1 MRIKIPLLLLTYLFA
16 LADISFFAQSYSLS
30 LQPTDSAW
38 VVQPTDSFPSL
49 SSLDDYLRN
58 WREEQRA
65 EAYWEA
71 SVDTLYRSDSLH
83 YFALLHRGPQYR
95 WASLVPDD
103 NISTTWL
110 RRAGYRSKLF
120 RNKPFYHTDW
130 MLMQDS
136 LTVAAASDG
145 FPFAVARLDSIQWA
159 QPGLLSA
166 QLKLD
171 RGPLITFAAPEVPEN
186 AQIKADFLSRYL
198 GISAGSV
205 YDERLVRRVG
215 ERLRQL
221 PYLRLKANP
230 TVTFRDKQAVVNL
243 PVERKPASQ
252 FDFIIGVLPN
262 GNEAGKLLI
271 TGELKGELY
280 NGLGRGERIALRFEQ
295 LQPQTQELELAFDY
309 PYLLNLP
316 FGLALEAD
324 LYRRDT
330 QFINLNYRAA
340 VAYLWQGN
348 NKLEVF
354 IDRRQTNLIGFN
366 EALVLARQQL
376 PDTLDVGRSFFGL
389 SLLRQTVDQ
398 NFNPSSGYVLELS
411 AAAGTRRIRRN
422 GKLLDLGFGPLYDSL
437 QERSGQ
443 YNISTKIATYWPAF
457 AGTVLYLGADAASFF
472 GTQRLLANEQYR
484 LGGARQ
490 LRGFNEQQIFASSY
504 AMLTAEFRLL
514 LGRDAFLY
522 AFGDFAYV
530 DGRNQSAPDL
540 AADYPLGFGA
550 GVNFSTR
557 AGIFGLSLAVGKR
570 SGEVLDFG
578 APKVHFGYLSV
589 F

>member
-1 MRIKIPLLLLTYLFA
+1 MRVKISLLVLVYLLK
-16 LADISFFAQSYSLS
+16 LAGADFVAQSYHLT
-30 LQPTDSAW
+30 LQPADSTW
-38 VVQPTDSFPSL
+38 IVQPEDSL
-49 SSLDDYLRN
+49 SSLSDLDEYLRN
-58 WREEQRA
+58 WRDEQRA

-71 SVDTLYRSDSLH
+71 SVDTLYRTDSLH
-83 YFALLHRGPQYR
+83 YIALLHRGPQYR
-95 WASLVPDD
+95 WAELIPNE
-103 NISTTWL
+103 NIPQTWL
-110 RRAGYRSKLF
+110 RRATYRPKLF
-120 RNKPFYHTDW
+120 RNKPLDHAEW
-130 MLMQDS
+130 KIVRDS

-145 FPFAVARLDSIQWA
+145 FPFARASLDSIKWLN
-159 QPGLLSA
+159 PGFLSA
-166 QLKLD
+166 QLKVE
-171 RGPLITFAAPEVPEN
+171 RGQLITFAKPEVPEN
-186 AQIKADFLSRYL
+186 AQIRADFLARYL

-215 ERLRQL
+215 DRLRQL
-221 PYLRLKANP
+221 PYLRLKGNP
-230 TVTFRDKQAVVNL
+230 TVTFKDQQAVVNL
-243 PVERKPASQ
+243 PVERKPASR

-262 GNEAGKLLI
+262 GNEAGKLLV

-280 NGLGRGERIALRFEQ
+280 NGLGRGERIAVRFEQ

-316 FGLALEAD
+316 FGLGLEGD

-330 QFINLNYRAA
+330 QFINLRYRAA
-340 VAYLWQGN
+340 ASYLWRGN

-366 EALVLARQQL
+366 EALVLASGRL

-398 NFNPSSGYVLELS
+398 DFNPSSGYTLEVS

-422 GKLLDLGFGPLYDSL
+422 GKLLDLGFEELYDSL

-443 YNISTKIATYWPAF
+443 YNISTRIATYWPVF
-457 AGTVLYLGADAASFF
+457 AGTVLYLGADAATFF
-472 GTQRLLANEQYR
+472 GSEKLLANEQYR
-484 LGGARQ
+484 LGGARL

-504 AMLTAEFRLL
+504 ALMTAEFRLL
-514 LGRDAFLY
+514 LGRQAYLY

-530 DGRNQSAPDL
+530 DGRNQAAPDL
-540 AADYPLGFGA
+540 PADFPLGFGA

-557 AGIFGLSLAVGKR
+557 AGVFGLSLAVGKR
-570 SGEVLDFG
+570 SNEVLDFG